1 MSRRHGARVLGPL
14 VVDGT
19 DAALASAFALIGT
32 VRDSE
37 KCDSDHGK
45 DCEENEGHHQV
56 LPGPGPLQSL
66 HTVPAKLF
74 WYVGCRWRVCSRLK
88 A

>member
-1 MSRRHGARVLGPL
+1 
-14 VVDGT
+14 
-19 DAALASAFALIGT
+19 
-32 VRDSE
+32 
-37 KCDSDHGK
+37 
-45 DCEENEGHHQV
+45 V